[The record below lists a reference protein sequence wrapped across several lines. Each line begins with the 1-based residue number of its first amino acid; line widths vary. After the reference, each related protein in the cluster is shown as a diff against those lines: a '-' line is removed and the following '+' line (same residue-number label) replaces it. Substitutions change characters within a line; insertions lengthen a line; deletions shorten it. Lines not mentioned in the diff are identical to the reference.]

1 MVKCAGGCSN
11 RPSHDAT
18 LLCVCAYRAGRT
30 ARAGREGSVYTLL
43 RDEDVRHFKAMLR
56 KADNS

>member
-1 MVKCAGGCSN
+1 MGQHKGVRHLELIAVAQ
-11 RPSHDAT
+11 R
-18 LLCVCAYRAGRT
+18 RAGRT
-30 ARAGREGSVYTLL
+30 ARAGREGSVFTLL